1 MSSMLLQIGLVRCD
15 MSLDLDGAL
24 ERRRLRRRLSG
35 WRIAAILAGLLAVL
49 ALIARAGDSSGRS
62 DQIARVTIEGL
73 ITDDRKQIELL
84 KTLGDTDRVKA
95 VILAVNS
102 PGGTTTGGE
111 SLFEA
116 IEELK
121 AKKPVVA
128 VCGTMATSA
137 AYMIS
142 LATDRIVARGNTI
155 TGSVGVIFQFPEVS
169 GLLDKLGVKMYEIK
183 SGPLK
188 ANPSPFQPPDAA
200 GLALAEEMVRESQA
214 WFNQLVADRRK
225 VSLSAVPGL
234 TDGRIYSGRQALSL
248 KLVDEIGGEK
258 EAVAWL
264 TASKGLAAN
273 LEVVDWTPEADG
285 AWGFFGSRE
294 SFADRLAAFAGLDL
308 ATRLDKNSVIQSLQ
322 LDGLLSLW
330 HGSEN

>member
-1 MSSMLLQIGLVRCD
+1 MSM
-15 MSLDLDGAL
+15 DLDGAL
-24 ERRRLRRRLSG
+24 ERRRLRRRLSV
-35 WRIAAILAGLLAVL
+35 WRIGAVLLGLVAIL
-49 ALIARAGDSSGRS
+49 ALIARAGGEDGLGGS
-62 DQIARVTIEGL
+62 DQIARVAIEGL

-84 KTLGDTDRVKA
+84 EKLGESDRVKA

-111 SLFEA
+111 SLYEA
-116 IEELK
+116 ITALK
-121 AKKPVVA
+121 AKKPVIA

-200 GLALAEEMVRESQA
+200 GLALAEEMVKESQQ
-214 WFNQLVADRRK
+214 WFNALVADRRK
-225 VSLSAVPGL
+225 ISPSAVPGL
-234 TDGRIYSGRQALSL
+234 TDGRIYSGRQALTL
-248 KLVDEIGGEK
+248 KLIDEIGGEK
-258 EAVAWL
+258 EALAWL
-264 TASKGLAAN
+264 AASKGIDAELK
-273 LEVVDWTPEADG
+273 VVDWKPKSESGWD
-285 AWGFFGSRE
+285 FFGSRD
-294 SFADRLAAFAGLDL
+294 SFADRLAALAGLDL
-308 ATRLDKNSVIQSLQ
+308 ATRLDKNSVIQALQ

-330 HGSEN
+330 HGPEN